1 MTRQER
7 EQAVE
12 RESLIAVEQ
21 FIKHSQRRNW
31 TPNDFSKDEIR
42 KWGPKLSPNTVALT
56 EGFMGVEAQLPSY
69 LSEGENGL
77 GSIQSEMMFQER
89 WGFEEERHKP
99 TLGLVLI
106 CSGARTE
113 EQIEKYDAKVLQQSW
128 SASEHPGL
136 DNCLGA
142 RIYRMFQERG
152 TYVNYRGLLGLVR
165 QDYGLPQN
173 LTSEERNR
181 GQQIGAAELIN
192 KIAQDELAH
201 HVINLQLVQIHL
213 NYFPEETKEKVYQV
227 LEGFK
232 MPALNLLPN
241 RREFVHALN
250 RTRIYDATIHRQRVV
265 EPTLKALN
273 LAT

>member
-1 MTRQER
+1 MTRQEH

-12 RESLIAVEQ
+12 RESLVAVEQ
-21 FIKHSQRRNW
+21 FIKRSQRRDW

-42 KWGPKLSPNTVALT
+42 KWGPKLFPNTVALT

-69 LSEGENGL
+69 LLEGENAL
-77 GSIQSEMMFQER
+77 GGIQSEMIFQGR

-99 TLGLVLI
+99 TLRLVLI

-113 EQIEKYDAKVLQQSW
+113 EQVAEYDAKVLQKSW
-128 SASEHPGL
+128 SANAHPGL

-142 RIYRMFQERG
+142 RVYRMFQERA
-152 TYVNYRGLLGLVR
+152 TYVNYRGLLELVR
-165 QDYGLPQN
+165 QDYGLPKS
-173 LTSEERNR
+173 LTDDERER
-181 GQQIGAAELIN
+181 GQQVGAAEPVN

-213 NYFPEETKEKVYQV
+213 KHFPEETKEKINQV
-227 LEGFK
+227 LKGFR

-241 RREFVHALN
+241 RREFVQALH
-250 RTRIYDATIHRQRVV
+250 RTRIYDGTKYRQQVV
-265 EPTLKALN
+265 ESTLKALG
-273 LAT
+273 LAI